1 MRRIESASGTDM
13 EISGTRIP
21 SVQRADPD
29 VADRERA
36 GVIALDSDEA
46 ARREPIVRVLG
57 KLARSDALLPV
68 LAPEVVLDHLH
79 AVQPV
84 LDMIASHHE
93 ACPVPLI
100 ERFGDARGHPVEGV
114 IRPGGREWALAILG
128 VGVIEQLILR
138 RTPVDM
144 DVLARAAVEDAA
156 VAGFADF
163 PLELE
168 LEVAIAPRRDEI
180 IDRPVLRQHPARDVP
195 AGRKARLL
203 PAAPPGSAVILKHPL
218 PDASACDRIGRRY
231 RT

>member
-29 VADRERA
+29 VADRERT
-36 GVIALDSDEA
+36 GVIALDADEA

-68 LAPEVVLDHLH
+68 LAPEVVFDHLD

-84 LDMIASHHE
+84 LDMIAAHHQPC
-93 ACPVPLI
+93 AVPLI
-100 ERFGDARGHPVEGV
+100 ERFGDAGRHPVEGV
-114 IRPGGREWALAILG
+114 IRPGSRERALAILG
-128 VGVIEQLILR
+128 VGVIEQLVLGC
-138 RTPVDM
+138 TPVDVV
-144 DVLARAAVEDAA
+144 VLTRAAVEDAA
-156 VAGFADF
+156 VAGFADL

-180 IDRPVLRQHPARDVP
+180 VNRPVL
-195 AGRKARLL
+195 
-203 PAAPPGSAVILKHPL
+203 
-218 PDASACDRIGRRY
+218 
-231 RT
+231 